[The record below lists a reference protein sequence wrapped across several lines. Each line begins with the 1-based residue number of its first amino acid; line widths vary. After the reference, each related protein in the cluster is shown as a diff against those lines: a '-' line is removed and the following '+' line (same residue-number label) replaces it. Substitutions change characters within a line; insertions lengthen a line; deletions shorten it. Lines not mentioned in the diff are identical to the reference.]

1 MKCLANS
8 VVGDKHN
15 SHTIT
20 SSYASIW
27 LVHYTG
33 SWPAS
38 FYIWQS
44 KNIFTVIENVK
55 KYGDLESM
63 FLTAEAADLMSSR
76 V

>member
-1 MKCLANS
+1 MIGAL
-8 VVGDKHN
+8 H
-15 SHTIT
+15 
-20 SSYASIW
+20 W
-27 LVHYTG
+27 FL